1 LDLGLA
7 SGRVGFQECEARVET
22 RAFAT
27 ARGMDDVMDEVMMIL
42 AIREKATR
50 AGYRNDGKDY
60 PKGGVNVC

>member
-1 LDLGLA
+1 
-7 SGRVGFQECEARVET
+7 
-22 RAFAT
+22 
-27 ARGMDDVMDEVMMIL
+27 MDDVMDEVMMIL